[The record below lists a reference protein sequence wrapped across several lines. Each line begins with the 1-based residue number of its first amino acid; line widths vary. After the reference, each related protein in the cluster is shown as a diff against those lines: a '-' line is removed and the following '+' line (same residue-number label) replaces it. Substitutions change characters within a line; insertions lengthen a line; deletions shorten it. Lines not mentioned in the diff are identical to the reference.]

1 LHSDSRASI
10 CILITLAGLSLPLEP
25 ALACAYC
32 RPSVNAQVYNRD
44 FLPNVLVVILPI
56 LCICLVAAI
65 VHSGDKLAA
74 FLHAPKG
81 NRR

>member
-1 LHSDSRASI
+1 
-10 CILITLAGLSLPLEP
+10 
-25 ALACAYC
+25 
-32 RPSVNAQVYNRD
+32 VNAQVYNRD